1 MSWPPTIPPG
11 RRGMADIP
19 EDLLTLL
26 RQVDTPTVC
35 NAIEVA
41 QGARGFNRFTRGTMQ
56 HSKPGDPPIVGRAR
70 TAKIAGLAPPQE
82 DAATIRARRMDYFR
96 SMAGGQGPTCAV
108 VEDLDYPNCIAG
120 WWGEVHV
127 AVHKGLGLAGA
138 VTNGVMRDLDVIDEG
153 FPVLAGSIGVSHG
166 FVHVREIG
174 TPVSILGLHVAQ
186 GELIHADRHGALVIP
201 EDVIPALKAAIET
214 VVASEAIV
222 LVPARQSGFG
232 IERLEEA
239 WAAFEAART

>member
-1 MSWPPTIPPG
+1 MAEIP
-11 RRGMADIP
+11 A
-19 EDLLTLL
+19 DLLALL

-41 QGARGFNRFTRGTMQ
+41 QGQRGFNRFTRGTMQ

-82 DAATIRARRMDYFR
+82 APDVIRARRMEYFR
-96 SMAGGQGPTCAV
+96 SMAGGDGPTCAV

-153 FPVLAGSIGVSHG
+153 FPVLAGSVGVSHG

-174 TPVSILGLHVAQ
+174 TPVSIMGLQVAQ
-186 GELIHADRHGALVIP
+186 GELVHADRHGALVVP
-201 EDVIPALKAAIET
+201 EEVIPSLKAAIET
-214 VVASEAIV
+214 VIASEAIV
-222 LVPARQSGFG
+222 LEPAREDGFD
-232 IERLEEA
+232 IEKLAEA
-239 WAAFEAART
+239 WGKFEAART